1 MLKLIMCVIRLP
13 HLTREDFDRHW
24 VEQHAPLVRSYQE
37 ALGIRA
43 YVQTVPLP
51 IPPLEA
57 AAGTVRGAL
66 PVAFDGCAE
75 LWWDSL
81 EAHLASRKTEA
92 GQRALQALIDDE
104 KRFVDL
110 SRSQL
115 WYGYERIIIAPP
127 DYVLQ
132 SPCR

>member
-1 MLKLIMCVIRLP
+1 MLKLMMCVIRLP

-24 VEQHAPLVRSYQE
+24 VEQHAPLVRCHQE
-37 ALGIRA
+37 TLGIRA

-51 IPPLEA
+51 IPVLEA

-81 EAHLASRKTEA
+81 EAYVASRKTEA
-92 GQRALQALIDDE
+92 GQRALLALIDDE

-115 WYGYERIIIAPP
+115 WYGYERTIIAPADDALEP
-127 DYVLQ
+127 V
-132 SPCR
+132 CR

>member
-1 MLKLIMCVIRLP
+1 M
-13 HLTREDFDRHW
+13 
-24 VEQHAPLVRSYQE
+24 
-37 ALGIRA
+37 
-43 YVQTVPLP
+43 
-51 IPPLEA
+51 PPLEA

-92 GQRALQALIDDE
+92 GQRALLTLIDDE
-104 KRFVDL
+104 NRFVDI

-115 WYGYERIIIAPP
+115 WYGYERTIIAPP
-127 DYVLQ
+127 DDAPG
-132 SPCR
+132 SGCG